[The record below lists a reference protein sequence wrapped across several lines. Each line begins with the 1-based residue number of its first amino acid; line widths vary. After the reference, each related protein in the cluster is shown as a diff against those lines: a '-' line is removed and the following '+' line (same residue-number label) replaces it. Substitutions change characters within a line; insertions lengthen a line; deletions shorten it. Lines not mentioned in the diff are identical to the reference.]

1 MRFLLGKKLGMS
13 QIFDEKGNQIPVTL
27 IEAGPCTVLQI
38 KTKNPRTIAS
48 GELRGKKDGYDA
60 IQIGFIPKIKK
71 IKKPEKG
78 KEFRYIKEQ
87 RIVDS
92 EQYKV
97 GDKIDVSIFQEGE
110 KVKVSGISKGK
121 GFAGV
126 VKRWHFKGL
135 PETHGSKHE
144 QRAHGSTGI
153 SGVERVFKGTK
164 MAGRMGHERVTV
176 KNLKIAKIDPQNNI
190 IAVRGAVP
198 GAKGML
204 VEIRGE

>member
-1 MRFLLGKKLGMS
+1 MS

-27 IEAGPCTVLQI
+27 IEAGPCQVLQI
-38 KTKNPRTIAS
+38 KTKDLRTIAS

-71 IKKPEKG
+71 IKKTEKG
-78 KEFRYIKEQ
+78 KEFKYLREVRSMK
-87 RIVDS
+87 S
-92 EQYKV
+92 EDTKNYKV
-97 GDKIDVSIFQEGE
+97 GDKIDVSVFQEGE

-121 GFAGV
+121 GFQGG

-153 SGVERVFKGTK
+153 SGVGRVLKGTK
-164 MAGRMGHERVTV
+164 MAGRMGNERVTV
-176 KNLKIAKIDPQNNI
+176 KNLKIMKIDPQNNL
-190 IAVRGAVP
+190 IAVKGAVP
-198 GAKGML
+198 GARGTL
-204 VEIRGE
+204 LEIRAQ